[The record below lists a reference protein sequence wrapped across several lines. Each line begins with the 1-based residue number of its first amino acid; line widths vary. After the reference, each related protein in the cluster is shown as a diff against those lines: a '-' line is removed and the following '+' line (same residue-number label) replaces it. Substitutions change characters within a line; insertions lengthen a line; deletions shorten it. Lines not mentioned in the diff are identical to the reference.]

1 MNSAKA
7 GTESRACLH
16 CGLPALAG
24 SSFCCAGCGSVY
36 ALLMERG
43 LGHFYDLQK
52 EHSFR
57 PPAPVREATSAAL
70 SEEGPAS
77 RASARFHLEGI
88 HCLGCLWLLE
98 KLPEIEPRILS
109 ARLDMAHDILEI
121 TVRPGA
127 LPWEEVARWISRL
140 GYRARALAEG
150 EDSGEA
156 RRRAQG
162 SQLTRIGI
170 AAFATGNIMLLSVSI
185 YAGADPMWA
194 KNFAWLSAVLAAP
207 VLTYCAWP
215 LYQAAFAPL
224 LRGRLS
230 IDLAIVLAL
239 LAGIAASASSLAGG
253 SAEGV
258 YFDSLSMLVFLLLSS
273 RYFLSRM
280 RESLASAAP
289 CLSFQENERFDRVHP
304 SPGRVK
310 AAELEKGD
318 QLLLQPGQ
326 VLPVDS
332 TLLEDDGFHFDLS
345 LLTGESLP
353 VKFSAQERVE
363 AGSRVEGRPARFRVL
378 ARATDS
384 RLAAILGQIR
394 AYELHKSPVLDFAD
408 RMGRRF
414 VLVVLSI
421 CAGLLLWNPG
431 GEGVARALAL
441 AIVTCPCVLAFAIP
455 LALTR
460 ALQRAAGRG
469 ILFRDSSK
477 LEALAGA
484 SHLFL
489 DKTGTLTSGIFAVKE
504 WKRVKGSLAEAKA
517 AAAEL
522 ERHSPHPI
530 ARAILRDSSQSPNGE
545 QAKAMPAA
553 TQVSE
558 THGHG
563 ISGRI
568 AGHRWEVCRSAIPSA
583 PGENRVDI
591 LCDNELRAELVLGD
605 SVRPEAAPV
614 IAELKR
620 LGFSPHL
627 LSGDSPLN
635 TGALA
640 ARLDLASWQGGL
652 NPEAKAEIV
661 SGCRGT
667 VMVGDGANDAVA
679 FRAAD
684 VSVAMQGAV
693 ELSLRHSDLLLTR
706 PGLGSLLEAV
716 RLSRSTM
723 QLVRMCFTLTL
734 AYNILAGTLAVAG
747 LMQPLFAA
755 LLMPLSALTVFSFI
769 TWRTSSFAKPALPAA
784 RAVRAL
790 ARRSTA

>member
-1 MNSAKA
+1 MNTAKA
-7 GTESRACLH
+7 GAESRACLH

-24 SSFCCAGCGSVY
+24 ASFCCAGCSSVY

-57 PPAPVREATSAAL
+57 PPTPVREAAL
-70 SEEGPAS
+70 ASTIEEGPAS
-77 RASARFHLEGI
+77 RARARFHLEGI

-98 KLPEIEPRILS
+98 KLPEIEPRILG

-121 TVRPGA
+121 TVQPGA
-127 LPWEEVARWISRL
+127 LRWEEVARWISRL

-185 YAGADPMWA
+185 YAGADPTWA
-194 KNFAWLSAVLAAP
+194 RNFAWLSALLAAP

-239 LAGIAASASSLAGG
+239 LAGIAASAVSLAGG

-304 SPGRVK
+304 SPGRVQ

-318 QLLLQPGQ
+318 HLLLQPGQ
-326 VLPVDS
+326 VLPVDA
-332 TLLEDDGFHFDLS
+332 TLLEDGGSHFDLS

-363 AGSRVEGRPARFRVL
+363 AGSRLEGRPARFRVL
-378 ARATDS
+378 ARAADS

-414 VLVVLSI
+414 VLVVLSL

-484 SHLFL
+484 SQLFL
-489 DKTGTLTSGIFAVKE
+489 DKTGTLTSGVFEVKE

-530 ARAILRDSSQSPNGE
+530 ARAILRDCAHAAGREP
-545 QAKAMPAA
+545 AVAAA
-553 TQVSE
+553 TELRE

-563 ISGRI
+563 ISGLI
-568 AGHRWEVCRSAIPSA
+568 AGRRWEACRSAIPSS

-614 IAELKR
+614 LAELKR
-620 LGFSPHL
+620 LGFRPHL

-640 ARLDLASWQGGL
+640 ARLDLPSWQGGL
-652 NPEAKAEIV
+652 KPEAKAEIV

-723 QLVRMCFTLTL
+723 QLVRTCFALTL
-734 AYNILAGTLAVAG
+734 AYNLLAGSLAVAG

-755 LLMPLSALTVFSFI
+755 LLMPLSALTVFSLI
-769 TWRTSSFAKPALPAA
+769 TWRTASFAKPALPAA
-784 RAVRAL
+784 RTFGSL
-790 ARRSTA
+790 PRRSPA